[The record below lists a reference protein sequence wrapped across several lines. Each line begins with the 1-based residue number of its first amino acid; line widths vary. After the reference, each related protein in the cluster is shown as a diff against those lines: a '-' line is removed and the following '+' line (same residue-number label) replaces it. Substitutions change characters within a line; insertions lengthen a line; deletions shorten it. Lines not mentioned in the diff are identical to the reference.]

1 LKIVSVI
8 AFLVLSMFLVAPAFA
23 YTGSADFP
31 ELFKY
36 SAQKNANLETALQS
50 ISYSFNPSS
59 SDSNQKR

>member
-1 LKIVSVI
+1 
-8 AFLVLSMFLVAPAFA
+8 MFLVAPAFA